1 MAKKK
6 KETCPY
12 CGKSFAYLSRHKC
25 KIKERVE
32 GVGEDKTEAER
43 RIERIE
49 ETRKQIRRAL
59 KKDEK
64 IILNLINR
72 KKELYFDELLELT
85 NKNRDDLEK
94 ILEILSLQSRIKL
107 NRELIDSSW
116 TKRINS
122 IEKYEDIKVKDVKIN
137 KKKKDFIWDLFGYQP
152 CFICPYIVERCND
165 TNPNILNP
173 HHCPWLTE
181 WIEAY
186 VEGKEYRVNFEEVKK
201 GGQTDEL

>member
-32 GVGEDKTEAER
+32 GIVEDKTETER

-49 ETRKQIRRAL
+49 ETRKQISRNL

-64 IILNLINR
+64 MILNIIDR
-72 KKELYFDELLELT
+72 KNELYFTELMELT
-85 NKNRDDLEK
+85 GKKRDDLEE
-94 ILEILSLQSRIKL
+94 IIEVLELQSKIKT

-116 TKRINS
+116 TKKIYS
-122 IEKYEDIKVKDVKIN
+122 IEEYEDLEVKEIKVD
-137 KKKKDFIWDLFGYQP
+137 KKNKDFIWNLFSRQP
-152 CFICPYIVERCND
+152 CFICPSNNSFIVFC
-165 TNPNILNP
+165 T
-173 HHCPWLTE
+173 
-181 WIEAY
+181 
-186 VEGKEYRVNFEEVKK
+186 
-201 GGQTDEL
+201 